1 MSTWTGRGIG
11 AIQAI
16 HAKGVR
22 TMRTRIWD
30 NIWFRQLAVA
40 VGYAVSY
47 TLLREISFSH
57 WVLFAGLRLC
67 ALMLMPYR
75 YWPALL
81 VGELLPLGYISFDC
95 MEQYGWMWSAV
106 MVVPP
111 IGLAMPIV
119 RFCREQHRLFP
130 SRSITSM
137 NVFLLCAL
145 LVSFVWTFAD
155 TTALVLAT
163 AQSPYDYRAAAGRY
177 FLGSYTGILTVVPL
191 VLAVREKLMGMAMR
205 QLLAS
210 MSENRLVLETVS
222 LLLPALALLVWLAS
236 GVAGDASQAARMA
249 MFLPVAWL
257 ALRHGWHG
265 AAIGGTAA
273 SIAVIL
279 TMPVMHDHETV
290 QAQAFIAFTSTTM
303 LMLGARIAVL
313 HQRERQERTD
323 SRLALAMAQR
333 NVYLGELQLRQ
344 TSYALEQMSGA
355 IQASYTQLLGRL
367 RCLLPGTDERTYY
380 RQAAVAQ
387 HQIYRLADSLYP
399 LSWRDR
405 GLPAALREG
414 SIPRALDEGGIV
426 YWCDIQGEIDQLST
440 SVHMALYRLASEAI
454 ALACAKRNVSK
465 VRVRLRGGQSGGRR
479 WAVLC
484 VDSDVDYE
492 RLARV
497 RWDDIQ
503 SALGGSGMGLGALKD
518 RAGIFEGKVHARAH
532 GTGSRISLILFDPEL
547 V

>member
-1 MSTWTGRGIG
+1 MLT
-11 AIQAI
+11 
-16 HAKGVR
+16 R
-22 TMRTRIWD
+22 TWD
-30 NIWFRQLAVA
+30 NIWFRQLAVVA
-40 VGYAVSY
+40 GYAVSY
-47 TLLREISFSH
+47 LLLREISFSH

-67 ALMLMPYR
+67 VLMLMPYR

-81 VGELLPLGYISFDC
+81 LGELLPLSYISLSCLD
-95 MEQYGWMWSAV
+95 QYGRMWSAV
-106 MVVPP
+106 MLVPP

-119 RFCREQHRLFP
+119 HFCREQRRLFP
-130 SRSITSM
+130 ARTITSI
-137 NVFLLCAL
+137 NVLLLCSL
-145 LVSFVWTFAD
+145 LVSVVWTAAD
-155 TTALVLAT
+155 TTALILAT
-163 AQSPYDYRAAAGRY
+163 LQTPYDYRAAAGRY
-177 FLGSYTGILTVVPL
+177 FLGSYIGILTVVPL
-191 VLAVREKLMGMAMR
+191 VLSVREELAGKSLRQAMAGV
-205 QLLAS
+205 
-210 MSENRLVLETVS
+210 SESRLVLETVS

-257 ALRHGWHG
+257 SLRHGWRG
-265 AAIGGTAA
+265 AAVGGTAA

-279 TMPVMHDHETV
+279 TMPVVRDHETV
-290 QAQAFIAFTSTTM
+290 QAEVFIAFTITTM

-313 HQRERQERTD
+313 HQRERQERMD

-387 HQIYRLADSLYP
+387 HQMYRLADSLYP

-426 YWCDIQGEIDQLST
+426 YWCDIQGDVEQLST

-454 ALACAKRNVSK
+454 ALSCAKRNISK
-465 VRVRLRGGQSGGRR
+465 LRVRLRSGRSGGRR

-497 RWDDIQ
+497 RWDDVHA
-503 SALGGSGMGLGALKD
+503 ALGGSGMGLGALKD
-518 RAGIFEGKVHARAH
+518 RAGIFEGTVHARAH
-532 GTGSRISLILFDPEL
+532 GTGSRISLILFDPDIA
-547 V
+547 

>member
-1 MSTWTGRGIG
+1 ML
-11 AIQAI
+11 
-16 HAKGVR
+16 
-22 TMRTRIWD
+22 TRIWD
-30 NIWFRQLAVA
+30 NTWLRHVAVA
-40 VGYAVSY
+40 AGYAVSY
-47 TLLREISFSH
+47 ILLRELSFSH

-67 ALMLMPYR
+67 ALMLLPYR

-81 VGELLPLGYISFDC
+81 VGELLPLGYISLSC
-95 MEQYGWMWSAV
+95 LEQFGWMWSAV
-106 MVVPP
+106 MMVPP
-111 IGLAMPIV
+111 VGLAMPIV
-119 RFCREQHRLFP
+119 RFCREQRRLFP
-130 SRSITSM
+130 ARSITSI
-137 NVFLLCAL
+137 NVLLLCSL
-145 LVSFVWTFAD
+145 LVSVVWTVAD
-155 TTALVLAT
+155 TAALIIAT
-163 AQSPYDYRAAAGRY
+163 LHTHYDYRAAAGRY
-177 FLGSYTGILTVVPL
+177 FLGSYIGILTVVPL
-191 VLAVREKLMGMAMR
+191 VLAVREELISRPIR
-205 QLLAS
+205 QILAG
-210 MSENRLVLETVS
+210 MSESRLVLETVS

-236 GVAGDASQAARMA
+236 GVAGDATQAARMA

-257 ALRHGWHG
+257 SLRHGWRG
-265 AAIGGTAA
+265 AAVGGTAA

-279 TMPVMHDHETV
+279 TMPVVRDHNTV
-290 QAQAFIAFTSTTM
+290 QAQAFIAFTITTM

-313 HQRERQERTD
+313 HERERQERMD

-344 TSYALEQMSGA
+344 TSHALEQMSGA

-367 RCLLPGTDERTYY
+367 RCLMPGTDERTYY

-387 HQIYRLADSLYP
+387 HQMYRLADSLYP

-426 YWCDIQGEIDQLST
+426 YWCDIQGDVEQLST

-454 ALACAKRNVSK
+454 ALSCAKRNISK
-465 VRVRLRGGQSGGRR
+465 VRVRLRSGRAGGRR

-492 RLARV
+492 RLTRV

-503 SALGGSGMGLGALKD
+503 SALGGTGMGLGALKD
-518 RAGIFEGKVHARAH
+518 RAGVFEGKVHVRAH
-532 GTGSRISLILFDPEL
+532 GTGNRISIILFDPEIA
-547 V
+547 

>member
-1 MSTWTGRGIG
+1 MT
-11 AIQAI
+11 
-16 HAKGVR
+16 
-22 TMRTRIWD
+22 TRIWD
-30 NIWFRQLAVA
+30 NIWLRQLAIA
-40 VGYAVSY
+40 AGYAVSY
-47 TLLREISFSH
+47 LLLREISFSH

-81 VGELLPLGYISFDC
+81 VGELLPLGYISLSCLD
-95 MEQYGWMWSAV
+95 QYGWMWSAV

-111 IGLAMPIV
+111 VGLAMPIV
-119 RFCREQHRLFP
+119 RFCREQRRLFP
-130 SRSITSM
+130 TRSITSM

-145 LVSFVWTFAD
+145 LASFIWTIAD
-155 TTALVLAT
+155 TSALLLAT
-163 AQSPYDYRAAAGRY
+163 VQSPYDYRAAAGRY
-177 FLGSYTGILTVVPL
+177 FLGSYTGILTIVPL
-191 VLAVREKLMGMAMR
+191 VLAVREKLMGTAIR
-205 QLLAS
+205 QLVAT

-257 ALRHGWHG
+257 SLRHGWHG
-265 AAIGGTAA
+265 AAVGGTAA

-290 QAQAFIAFTSTTM
+290 QAQAFIAFTCTTM

-313 HQRERQERTD
+313 HQRERQERMD

-399 LSWRDR
+399 VSWRDR

-426 YWCDIQGEIDQLST
+426 YWCDIQGDVEQLST

-454 ALACAKRNVSK
+454 ALTCAKRNVSK
-465 VRVRLRGGQSGGRR
+465 VRVRLRGGQAGGRR

-503 SALGGSGMGLGALKD
+503 SALGGIGMGLGALKD

-532 GTGSRISLILFDPEL
+532 GTGNRISLILFDPEIA
-547 V
+547 